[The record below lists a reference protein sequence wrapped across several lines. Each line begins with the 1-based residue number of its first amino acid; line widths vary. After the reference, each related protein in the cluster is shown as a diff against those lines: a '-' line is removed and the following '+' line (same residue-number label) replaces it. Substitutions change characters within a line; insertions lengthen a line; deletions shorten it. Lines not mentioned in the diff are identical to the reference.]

1 MKLQFK
7 EVKHLKYFR
16 MCFFFLFRRH
26 KIQIIRFCLPFDVLK
41 LKSDRRFQLTFNA
54 CRLIKG
60 KSLRLHFDA
69 ILGFFYITVTHLK

>member
-7 EVKHLKYFR
+7 EVKYLKYFR
-16 MCFFFLFRRH
+16 MCFFSYLDAI

-41 LKSDRRFQLTFNA
+41 LKSERRFQLTFNA

-69 ILGFFYITVTHLK
+69 IWGFFILQLLI

>member
-7 EVKHLKYFR
+7 EVKYLKYFR
-16 MCFFFLFRRH
+16 MCFFSYLDATKSKSLDFVCPSMSF
-26 KIQIIRFCLPFDVLK
+26 K
-41 LKSDRRFQLTFNA
+41 LKSERRFQLTFNA

-69 ILGFFYITVTHLK
+69 FWGFFILQLLI

>member
-7 EVKHLKYFR
+7 EVKYLKYFR

-26 KIQIIRFCLPFDVLK
+26 KIQIIRFCLPFVVIK
-41 LKSDRRFQLTFNA
+41 LKSERRFQLTFNA

-60 KSLRLHFDA
+60 KNLRLHFDA
-69 ILGFFYITVTHLK
+69 FWGFFILQLLI